1 MLAVVASLLAFG
13 LQIERRT
20 ALRRSQCFTDLG
32 VYSRAAWAVRSGEN
46 LYTVTDSNGLHYN
59 YPPAFAILFTP
70 LAHPAWIDTPAP
82 EKEQTIGNWPSA
94 QDRSNYKR
102 PYSLDRDNFRFFCIV
117 GVWYCT
123 NVVLELLSVHLL
135 ASVLEGRRWSRG
147 PPISPGRR
155 ARWWALRII
164 PLLAC
169 VASIDMDLSRGQ
181 SDLVMLAAISAAL
194 YLAALGREFAAG
206 IFLALPA
213 AIKIFP
219 IVLIGYPVWRRRRKM
234 LLAYIIGLVLFFVA
248 LPVATFGLD
257 RSIQLYRTWM
267 HLFLA
272 PSLGQGIEPT
282 RAQELS
288 MSVPDNQSLLAVIHN
303 WEYYSLPR
311 DRRPGEATWPVRLAT
326 YVIGVLTIFGLA
338 VLLRKRPESSPR
350 KDMLLVG
357 LLIGL
362 SFLVAPVVR
371 NAYFLLLLPLLI
383 ALLDYSLPSLIS
395 EFRRLTVPPAIVFF
409 MATDLLVR
417 VPPLTGWLRDL
428 GMPLISVVWLMAA
441 GASVL
446 LAEPANQLGD
456 YSQMQVEH

>member
-1 MLAVVASLLAFG
+1 
-13 LQIERRT
+13 
-20 ALRRSQCFTDLG
+20 
-32 VYSRAAWAVRSGEN
+32 
-46 LYTVTDSNGLHYN
+46 
-59 YPPAFAILFTP
+59 
-70 LAHPAWIDTPAP
+70 
-82 EKEQTIGNWPSA
+82 
-94 QDRSNYKR
+94 
-102 PYSLDRDNFRFFCIV
+102 
-117 GVWYCT
+117 
-123 NVVLELLSVHLL
+123 
-135 ASVLEGRRWSRG
+135 
-147 PPISPGRR
+147 
-155 ARWWALRII
+155 
-164 PLLAC
+164 
-169 VASIDMDLSRGQ
+169 
-181 SDLVMLAAISAAL
+181 
-194 YLAALGREFAAG
+194 
-206 IFLALPA
+206 
-213 AIKIFP
+213 
-219 IVLIGYPVWRRRRKM
+219 
-234 LLAYIIGLVLFFVA
+234 
-248 LPVATFGLD
+248 
-257 RSIQLYRTWM
+257 
-267 HLFLA
+267 
-272 PSLGQGIEPT
+272 
-282 RAQELS
+282 